1 MKNEKRTIEAG
12 KPIQRIL
19 DLGDLVNVKS
29 IIDEG
34 SRTIWH
40 PVTREVA
47 DRYGDVVRIDGMDAA
62 DFARKPAVL
71 YGHSYGGVAPVTVIG
86 TNVGFKIEGDIL
98 FAGTKF
104 LDTQAAGMSQA
115 LKDLVNDNWLL
126 HKAGLLGWS
135 IGFIPTE
142 VSEILEGGKFKGY
155 EFKAWKLLEYSSV
168 IIPAHQDAV
177 NNSIRKGLLTE
188 ELIKRAGIEI
198 LEDLDLDPGPQPARQ
213 AAPLAVK
220 SAIDEEVPAAEIEL
234 PAAAPEVV
242 TEPVPAD
249 EPGPEV
255 RPNATADPKVAEEPA
270 GAPEP
275 EIIEPVALAAE
286 PTTKESIMENKTTPE
301 PARHVELIDGPGAP
315 LVRSISEIMA
325 RPAVQLNEVERE
337 LQKHIDDAV
346 IVSSVLRKDPRS
358 LKMYGNLGSSALRKA
373 LDTATSGE
381 GSEFVPTALSA
392 QFIEAAT
399 LESKVAALF
408 NDIPMP
414 TNPYKIPY
422 FAGIGADSF
431 YQKPEATSD
440 SPAASPASTPA
451 TGDQTLTAKSLIAIV
466 PLSDELS
473 EDSIVPI
480 VPMLK
485 AALVKGAA
493 AAEDDVIIN
502 GDTTATHMDS
512 DVTDARDRRKI
523 WNGLRDLCQS
533 GNKADHGTFSTANV
547 LALLKT
553 MGKYAIN
560 PDDLAFIVGPTGY
573 HLFRA
578 LSEVQT
584 VDKYGANATLLKGEI
599 GKLVGS
605 PIIASEAIRQNLNAS
620 GVYDATTMTKTIW
633 IAVNRKGFMR
643 GYRGLPKLEFER
655 DAKVGQNYLILTLR
669 RAFQPVWT
677 PSSTV
682 TTIALGYNVA

>member
-1 MKNEKRTIEAG
+1 MSNEKRTIEAG

-19 DLGDLVNVKS
+19 DLGDLANVKS
-29 IIDEG
+29 IIDEE

-40 PVTREVA
+40 PITREVA
-47 DRYGDVVRIDGMDAA
+47 DRYGDVVRLDGMDAA

-71 YGHSYGGVAPVTVIG
+71 YGHKYGDVAPVTVIG
-86 TNVGFKIEGDIL
+86 TNVGFKKEGDTL
-98 FAGTKF
+98 YAGTKF

-198 LEDLDLDPGPQPARQ
+198 LEDLDPGPQSART
-213 AAPLAVK
+213 AAPPAVK

-234 PAAAPEVV
+234 PE
-242 TEPVPAD
+242 D
-249 EPGPEV
+249 EPDKNV
-255 RPNATADPKVAEEPA
+255 DPKVAEEPE

-286 PTTKESIMENKTTPE
+286 PTTKENIMENKTTPE
-301 PARHVELIDGPGAP
+301 PARHVELIDAPGAP
-315 LVRSISEIMA
+315 MVRSIGEIMA
-325 RPAVQLNEVERE
+325 RPAAQLNEVERE
-337 LQKHIDDAV
+337 LQKHVDDAV
-346 IVSSVLRKDPRS
+346 IVSRALRCDPRS

-392 QFIEAAT
+392 QFIEAAR

-408 NDIPMP
+408 DDIPMP

-431 YQKPEATSD
+431 YQKPEAISD